1 MREKASTALMNEI
14 REEDEF
20 EVFFQQNYKR
30 VYAVLYRLT
39 GEKMEAEDLT
49 VETFLRYFRH
59 PPENKDQTA
68 GWLYRVA
75 TRLGYNALRASKRRS
90 HYEEKAAL
98 YVAGGASD
106 PSQEVERAREQTRV
120 HAVLRKMP
128 ERSAEILVLHH
139 SGFSYR
145 EIAEATGVSPNSV
158 GTLLSRA
165 QKEFERIYLGG

>member
-1 MREKASTALMNEI
+1 MREKATPELVNEI

-20 EVFFQQNYKR
+20 ETFFLQNYKR
-30 VYAVLYRLT
+30 IYEVLYRLT

-49 VETFLRYFRH
+49 VETFLRYFRR
-59 PPENKDQTA
+59 PPANKDQA
-68 GWLYRVA
+68 IGWLYRVA

-106 PSQEVERAREQTRV
+106 PSQEVERAREQRKV
-120 HAVLRKMP
+120 HAVLRSMN

-139 SGFSYR
+139 SGFSYK
-145 EIAEATGVSPNSV
+145 EIAEAIGISPNSV